1 MKKEYRYGIDIG
13 SYYLVA
19 SKTRYQDPNISLQVL
34 SNSLDKRLTRYI
46 SMILLLHRTIISF
59 SKGKVNPVGKTIV
72 YNRK

>member
-19 SKTRYQDPNISLQVL
+19 SKTRYKDSNVSIQIL

-46 SMILLLHRTIISF
+46 FIILLLYRTTVSF
-59 SKGKVNPVGKTIV
+59 SKGKLNPVGKTIV
-72 YNRK
+72 YIRD